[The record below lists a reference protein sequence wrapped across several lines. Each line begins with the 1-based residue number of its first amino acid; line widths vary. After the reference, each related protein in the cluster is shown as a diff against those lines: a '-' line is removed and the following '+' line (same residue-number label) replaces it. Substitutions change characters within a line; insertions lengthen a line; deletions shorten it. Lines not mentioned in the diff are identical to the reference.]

1 MSAKLKKVGIVLGA
15 ALLAVSMTGC
25 ASSKTPVGPAGTSDS
40 VTARSQSEMDGTAS
54 ILDKQSD
61 NATMGEKGTTKVSLG
76 QQIDTDTYSFK
87 LDSYKFTDVIEPGAD
102 GDTALHRDEAGK
114 KYLVVSGT
122 YTNKSDQ
129 QQNIRKGTAA
139 WFTFSGNVFPKDDDY
154 GIQGWTD
161 AIQDD
166 QKSFSNY
173 VVEPGET
180 VNMFIYA
187 EVENSVAKKA
197 KSATVLWGFNNKLDT
212 YSYYEAS
219 TEGAAYK
226 VTIF

>member
-1 MSAKLKKVGIVLGA
+1 MSAKLKKAGAVVGAV
-15 ALLAVSMTGC
+15 LLAVSMTGC
-25 ASSKTPVGPAGTSDS
+25 ATSTTPVGPAGTSDS
-40 VTARSQSEMDGTAS
+40 VTARSQSEIDETAS
-54 ILDKQSD
+54 VLDKQSD
-61 NATMGEKGTTKVSLG
+61 NATMGEKGTTDVSLG
-76 QQIDTDTYSFK
+76 QEIDTDTYSFK
-87 LDSYKFTDVIEPGAD
+87 LESYEFTDEIKPGAD
-102 GDTALHRDEAGK
+102 GDTALHLDEPGK
-114 KYLVVSGT
+114 KYLVVKGT

-139 WFTFSGNVFPKDDDY
+139 WFTFSDNVFPKDDDY

-180 VNMFIYA
+180 VDMFIYA
-187 EVENSVAKKA
+187 EVEDTVAKKA
-197 KSATVLWGFNNKLDT
+197 KSATVLWGFNNTLDT
-212 YSYYEAS
+212 YSYYEAA

-226 VTIF
+226 VKIF